1 MHTVSSSTPIAAPQE
16 VAWEVMTD
24 HELYARWVP
33 RSMVDLEVEGSPE
46 RNGVGAIRVFH
57 IGPMR
62 TREEITTF
70 DPPNRMAYR
79 VLSLPM
85 PVRNCRSDLLLVSD
99 EDGSGCTLHWDSWFE
114 TVIPLT
120 GGIMRQVMSSA
131 TGKMAVGI
139 AEEAQRRA
147 QSA

>member
-1 MHTVSSSTPIAAPQE
+1 MQTISSSTPIAAPQE

-24 HELYARWVP
+24 HQLYARWVP
-33 RSMVDLEVEGSPE
+33 RSRVDLEVEGLPD

-70 DPPNRMAYR
+70 DPPHRMAYR

-85 PVRNCRSDLLLVSD
+85 PVRNCRSDLLLVAD
-99 EDGSGCTLHWDSWFE
+99 DDGAGCTLHWDSWFE
-114 TVIPLT
+114 PLIPLT
-120 GGIMRQVMSSA
+120 GGIMRQVMAQA
-131 TGKMAVGI
+131 TGRMAAGI